1 MVRLGVIKST
11 SDKKIVKKKGKQST
25 ISTEDSEE
33 EEEVR
38 RVGTSKMKSK
48 ASVKNVSKFKTKQK
62 DAEEH
67 QEYEENK
74 SGKSK
79 RRKIEVDEN
88 AAEEEEEELPAPGS
102 NLLEFA
108 AQKAMSMLTQLCD
121 AFNVKWSGAN
131 IQPLNAVWA
140 KLASAFMRRI
150 HPEFRC
156 TFSSFESFNCQ
167 IGRFIAA
174 MVYFKCELAPKF
186 LPGGVYIWRHDWIDR
201 KGNVRP
207 KCLHGVEMVIKP
219 RTVELSAVSEA
230 GKRAVGEQG
239 ATIEKNRFGK
249 SVVILRFDK
258 NIVCFKDSNH
268 GGFPNP
274 HASGSC
280 AMVFSD
286 SDKAISA
293 IKHDIEWTKAIYP
306 NVPSQKVEERIL
318 IVGNCSCNYASESCI
333 QGRQLCKMV
342 PYKMNGTDDISDE
355 VAASRPDMEAHKVY
369 GHTMVFM
376 CCNPNNSRP
385 GPNQPPK
392 MDRTCAWK
400 LSAIDLRFSY
410 IFANE
415 VFNHVFG
422 STVNPKLTEFKW
434 INGYAFKTDVIQPAI
449 VQHSTE
455 LF

>member
-1 MVRLGVIKST
+1 MPPKFIGKSNKKQFRDEKIESEGEEEEPQTATVR
-11 SDKKIVKKKGKQST
+11 KKKGEGSDLQ
-25 ISTEDSEE
+25 
-33 EEEVR
+33 
-38 RVGTSKMKSK
+38 
-48 ASVKNVSKFKTKQK
+48 
-62 DAEEH
+62 
-67 QEYEENK
+67 QER
-74 SGKSK
+74 GKK
-79 RRKIEVDEN
+79 RKRDEN
-88 AAEEEEEELPAPGS
+88 EGEEEEEEQPAPGT

-121 AFNVKWSGAN
+121 AFNVKWHGAN

-140 KLASAFMRRI
+140 KMASAFMRRS

-156 TFSSFESFNCQ
+156 TFSSFESFNAQ
-167 IGRFIAA
+167 MGRFLAA
-174 MVYFKCELAPKF
+174 MIYHRAELAPKF
-186 LPGGVYIWRHDWIDR
+186 LPGGVYIWRHDWVDR
-201 KGNVRP
+201 KGQYHP
-207 KCLHGVEMVIKP
+207 KCLHGMEMVVKP

-249 SVVILRFDK
+249 PVVVLRFD
-258 NIVCFKDSNH
+258 NNVVCFKDANH

-286 SDKAISA
+286 SEKAIA
-293 IKHDIEWTKAIYP
+293 ALKHDIEWTKAIYP
-306 NVPSQKVEERIL
+306 NVPPQKVEERIL
-318 IVGNCSCNYASESCI
+318 IVGNCSCNYASDGCI

-342 PYKMNGTDDISDE
+342 PYKMNGSDDITDE
-355 VAASRPDMEAHKVY
+355 VARSRADMAAHKNY

-392 MDRTCAWK
+392 IERTCSWK
-400 LSAIDLRFSY
+400 LSAIDLRFAY

-415 VFNHVFG
+415 MYNHVFG
-422 STVNPKLTEFKW
+422 TTVSPKLTEFKW
-434 INGYAFKTDVIQPAI
+434 FNGFAFKTEVIQPAI
-449 VQHSTE
+449 VQDTTE